1 MALKHTYNII
11 ITDHSGAEM
20 VKDKSI
26 YTADAEFTFDDQVAA
41 ADTKEIDCD
50 VTKANI
56 VSFYIESDQDVTL
69 KLNVDDASIQ
79 VVTLKAKKGFFW
91 NGDQPGG
98 NPIVPATI
106 SKLFFHNAGLVSAN
120 INGGFLVDQGA

>member
-1 MALKHTYNII
+1 MALKHTYNIV
-11 ITDHSGAEM
+11 ITDHSGAE
-20 VKDKSI
+20 VLKDKST
-26 YTADAEFTFDDQVAA
+26 YTADAEFTFDDQAA
-41 ADTKEIDCD
+41 PASVKQIDCD

-69 KLNVDDASIQ
+69 KLNVDDASVQ
-79 VVTLKAKKGFFW
+79 VVELKAKKGFFW

-98 NPIVPATI
+98 NPILPSSI

-120 INGGFLVDQGA
+120 VNGGFLVDQAV